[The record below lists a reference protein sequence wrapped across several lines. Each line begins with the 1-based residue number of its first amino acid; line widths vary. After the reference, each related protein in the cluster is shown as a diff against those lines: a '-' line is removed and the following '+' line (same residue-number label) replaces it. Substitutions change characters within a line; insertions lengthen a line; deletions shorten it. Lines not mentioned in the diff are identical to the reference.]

1 MEKELLASMLNDNKS
16 LNKIAKITGK
26 SLTSIR
32 YWVAKYGLEKIKNIN
47 CEVCQTPLVGN
58 QSKFCSSRC
67 KSKTSNAK
75 HQVYTA
81 QQARGLERKKQ
92 LIQIAGGECCDCGY
106 KKNISALEF
115 HHLNPEE
122 KSFGIDLRKCSCAKW
137 DRLVEEVKKCVL
149 ICANCHRERHNP
161 DLIL

>member
-1 MEKELLASMLNDNKS
+1 MEKELLEELLSQEKTLS
-16 LNKIAKITGK
+16 QISEITGK
-26 SLTSIR
+26 GKTTIR
-32 YWVAKYGLEKIKNIN
+32 YWIALHQLERIKNTN
-47 CEVCQTPLVGN
+47 CEVCQALLTGRQRN
-58 QSKFCSSRC
+58 FCSVKCRM
-67 KSKTSNAK
+67 KTTNFK
-75 HQVYTA
+75 HQVYTC

-92 LIQIAGGECCDCGY
+92 LIEIAGGECCDCGY

-149 ICANCHRERHNP
+149 ICANFHRERHNP

>member
-1 MEKELLASMLNDNKS
+1 MEKELLEELLSQEKTLS
-16 LNKIAKITGK
+16 QISEITGK
-26 SLTSIR
+26 GKTTIR
-32 YWVAKYGLEKIKNIN
+32 YWIAQHQLERIKNTN
-47 CEVCQTPLVGN
+47 CEVCQALLTGKQRN
-58 QSKFCSSRC
+58 FCSVKCRM
-67 KSKTSNAK
+67 KTTNFK
-75 HQVYTA
+75 HQVYTC

-92 LIQIAGGECCDCGY
+92 LIEIAGGECCDCGY

-137 DRLVEEVKKCVL
+137 DRLLEEVKKCVL